1 MAAAVV
7 AAGVLVFHSALVA
20 WWCLDRGNI
29 ALLGGRR
36 LDALGWF
43 ARGLQS
49 EPGWNALHE
58 DRGRALLESDPRSAL
73 AEFKRAGCG
82 APCIAQEG
90 DALVRLGQFDAA
102 LDRYMRVKAVA
113 RIGEQADRIAAEGR
127 YEDAAAIERA
137 LIARLSDPFYE
148 RADLA
153 RAYAMLG
160 KLEDAAAV
168 THPSDGRRHG
178 EASARAFAAAS
189 MLAPFNEGYKLSYAF
204 AELKYGSRSAAV
216 KAFRR
221 VLQLHPHQAD
231 AETALNALDT
241 TP

>member
-1 MAAAVV
+1 ML
-7 AAGVLVFHSALVA
+7 AGVFIFHSALVA
-20 WWCLDRGNI
+20 WWCLDLGNI
-29 ALLGGRR
+29 ALLEGRR
-36 LDALGWF
+36 LDALHWF
-43 ARGLQS
+43 ARGLQL

-82 APCIAQEG
+82 APCLAQEG

-113 RIGEQADRIAAEGR
+113 RIGEQADRIAAGGR
-127 YEDAAAIERA
+127 YGEAAAIERA

-160 KLEDAAAV
+160 KLEGEAAA

-178 EASARAFAAAS
+178 ENSARAFATAS
-189 MLAPFNEGYKLSYAF
+189 ALAPFNEGYKLSYAF
-204 AELKYGSRSAAV
+204 AELTYGSRAAAV
-216 KAFRR
+216 KAFRS
-221 VLQLHPHQAD
+221 VLELHPRQID
-231 AETALNALDT
+231 AETALKAIDAS
-241 TP
+241 P